1 MVLSRGPRANLREPK
16 GAVMPNPEP
25 YPVLRWAQRLQAIAQ
40 SGLHY
45 DPPLFDRE
53 RYEQVQAL
61 AAEMAAFDS
70 SLSASEV
77 AAHYAAQDGHAT
89 PKVDVRGVVFRDERI
104 LLVQETL
111 LDAGRWTLPGGWA
124 DIGSSPAEN
133 TVREVYEESGYRVR
147 VTKLLACYDRQRHA
161 HPPHL
166 FHSYKLFFLCELESD
181 ARIPDPHN
189 HETGEAD
196 WFAANALPEL
206 SIGRVTAAQIA
217 RFFEHLR
224 QPDLPTDF
232 D

>member
-1 MVLSRGPRANLREPK
+1 MKGFPMSNAEPHRIL
-16 GAVMPNPEP
+16 V
-25 YPVLRWAQRLQAIAQ
+25 WAQKLQAIAQ

-61 AAEMAAFDS
+61 AAEMAVADS
-70 SLSASEV
+70 NLSAEAV
-77 AAHYAAQDGHAT
+77 AAQYAAQDGHAT
-89 PKVDVRGVVFRDERI
+89 PKIDVRGAVFKDDRI

-166 FHSYKLFFLCELESD
+166 FHSYKLFFLCTLESD
-181 ARIPDPHN
+181 DRIPDPHN
-189 HETGEAD
+189 HETGEVGWFTAD
-196 WFAANALPEL
+196 ALPDL
-206 SIGRVTAAQIA
+206 STGRVTAAQIA

-224 QPDLPTDF
+224 WPDLPTDF